1 MPTLRVYRGD
11 TPLLELDLTGER
23 LEVGDRPGDG
33 VRLDELGLLGAVGS
47 GGQFQRA
54 PTGWTFTPRGAPG
67 AAAIPLTD
75 GQRIG
80 VGEASLE
87 LLIEAPGPRVAL
99 SSLPQERASDLPF
112 QDLTPRP
119 GTSASRLQSLADVL
133 ARIDLGPSG
142 DALLAH
148 ALDAAFGLVGAERG
162 VAARLEPDGQTLRVV
177 AAKNLP
183 GDDPRRAL
191 SRRVLET
198 VLSEGR
204 DVVTGDAPA
213 EIPTVSVSLARIR
226 ALCALPL
233 RVRGRVVGLLYV
245 DRGLLPVPFLPED
258 LAYLRLLAALV
269 ARRLEEDERVQA
281 AERRTRALEASL
293 SRRDEDEEQRLG
305 WISPAMR
312 RVRSEAQRILRAF
325 QGRSLPVLVT
335 GESGTGKEVLAR
347 WLHEH
352 LDERVRGPFVPLNC
366 AAIPHDL
373 AESELFGIEQGV
385 ASGVLKRMG
394 RLQQA
399 HGGTLF
405 LDEVGEMTLP
415 VQAKLLRALETHRIT
430 RVGGREEIPIE
441 VRIVS
446 ATNVSLQDAIRGG
459 RFREDLYWRLTG
471 VELRLPPL
479 RERQEDIAALTQTFA
494 AHFATEFG
502 VSPPELTAAAL
513 ERFHAWAWPGNV
525 RELRQRVGAL
535 TALCGGSVVHVE
547 DLPPELRAPGPRAAP
562 APPVPGAAAPVAHA
576 PATGAPGM
584 GGPADLR
591 TLAQVELDHI
601 QRVLASVGGDR
612 GRAADI
618 LGIHRKTLGRRLDAT
633 GSADA

>member
-1 MPTLRVYRGD
+1 MPTLRVFRGD

-33 VRLDELGLLGAVGS
+33 VRLDELGFLGAAGS
-47 GGQFQRA
+47 GGQFERT
-54 PTGWTFTPRGAPG
+54 PGGWTFTPRGAPG
-67 AAAIPLTD
+67 AAAIPLSD
-75 GQRIG
+75 GQRID

-87 LLIEAPGPRVAL
+87 LLVEAPGRRVAL
-99 SSLPQERASDLPF
+99 SSLPQERAADLPF

-119 GTSASRLQSLADVL
+119 GTAAARLQALADVL

-148 ALDAAFGLVGAERG
+148 ALDVAFGLVGAERG

-198 VLSEGR
+198 VLNEGR
-204 DVVTGDAPA
+204 DVVTGDAPV

-258 LAYLRLLAALV
+258 LAYLRLLASLV

-430 RVGGREEIPIE
+430 RVGGREEVPIE

-446 ATNVSLQDAIRGG
+446 ATNVALQDAIRAG

-479 RERQEDIAALTQTFA
+479 RERQEDIPALIQTFST
-494 AHFATEFG
+494 HFASEFG
-502 VSPPELTAAAL
+502 VSAPEFTAAAL
-513 ERFHAWAWPGNV
+513 ERFHGWTWPGNV

-535 TALCGGSVVHVE
+535 TALCGGGVVHVE
-547 DLPPELRAPGPRAAP
+547 DLPPELRAPAPRGAPPPSPAAP
-562 APPVPGAAAPVAHA
+562 PPPPAAGPPAPTD
-576 PATGAPGM
+576 PAG
-584 GGPADLR
+584 LR
-591 TLAQVELDHI
+591 TLAQVEMDHI
-601 QRVLASVGGDR
+601 QRVLDAVGGDR

-633 GSADA
+633 GGAGA